1 MILPAVNR
9 KETYRS
15 RLCKDLKKNWMA
27 YAIVLPVL
35 AFYLIFR
42 YKPMYGVIIA
52 FKDFS
57 ARKGIIGSPWIGF
70 DNFVSFFSSFYFWRL
85 IKNTLAISFSS
96 LIFGFPAP
104 IIFALLL
111 NEVRNTSFKKTVQT
125 ISYMPHFISIVVV
138 CSLIRLFTSSGGM
151 IVQFLTLFGY
161 DGRFDMLNNSDFF
174 VPIYVVSGIWQNTG
188 WNCIIY
194 LSALAGINP
203 ELYEAAFIDGANRW
217 KQTLYVTLPGILG
230 TILLLLI
237 LRIGQLMS
245 VGYEKIILLYNEGI
259 FDKAD
264 VISTFVYRRGLIQG
278 DYSYSTAIGLFN
290 SLINLILVL
299 TANKVSKKT
308 FDLGLW

>member
-1 MILPAVNR
+1 
-9 KETYRS
+9 
-15 RLCKDLKKNWMA
+15 MA